1 MTPGTR
7 WTQSRGQ
14 QIFFQKKTAP
24 ERNPSVHLL
33 VGWGMRWW
41 PVVAL
46 PLLIWSGMIL
56 PSGWLVE
63 GRSSEVSTPDD
74 PGRDSGTGFTTLPQ
88 QTVWRV
94 RRQVITGQVA
104 LTLLEA
110 NPEDDTLRVNL
121 RVSEV
126 RSSRDDSSAGQS
138 ERVSPT
144 FAQEVRAHWQKG
156 TSCPTLQLRIP
167 AVELPTESAPL
178 PIPSFLVRIEET
190 GTEVPQL
197 LCSWTRQI
205 NAGRSRLGIL
215 RALNRSLL
223 PPAEVSL
230 TPEIPSPRVDR

>member
-1 MTPGTR
+1 
-7 WTQSRGQ
+7 
-14 QIFFQKKTAP
+14 
-24 ERNPSVHLL
+24 
-33 VGWGMRWW
+33 MRWW
-41 PVVAL
+41 PVAAL
-46 PLLIWSGMIL
+46 PLLILSAMIL

-63 GRSSEVSTPDD
+63 GRSTEVSTPD
-74 PGRDSGTGFTTLPQ
+74 GTGFTILPQ

-94 RRQVITGQVA
+94 RGQVITGQVA

-126 RSSRDDSSAGQS
+126 RSSRDDSSTGQS

-167 AVELPTESAPL
+167 AVELPTENAPL

-190 GTEVPQL
+190 GMEVPQL

-230 TPEIPSPRVDR
+230 TPEIPSSRVDR